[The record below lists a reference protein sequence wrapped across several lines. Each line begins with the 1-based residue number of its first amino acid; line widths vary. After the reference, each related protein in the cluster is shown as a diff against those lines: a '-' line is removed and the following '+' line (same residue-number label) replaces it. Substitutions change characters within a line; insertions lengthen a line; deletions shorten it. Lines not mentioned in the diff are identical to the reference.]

1 MSSSAASASASASA
15 SAVRIPP
22 SSTIAH
28 PLMTG
33 LAERASQIFDVML
46 ERMLEYKI
54 GSTTYQ
60 LGEDPKNELLKIEL
74 DTLIK
79 NKESFREQMK
89 KHLVGIALQNVSKVI
104 DHTKYV
110 DQYLIA
116 VVRTYIAMSPTFN
129 SMYLDQTSTEHF
141 LRIYNE
147 NFDVPPFGNPN
158 TSDIKEN
165 ELYKTYLFNVD
176 NYSLKLGDLVPL
188 LTWRLIMSA
197 EPEMPPVKPRETAG
211 HKGGRKNKKT
221 QNIKN
226 TKKGKR
232 NNKSKSKSKSKSKR
246 I

>member
-1 MSSSAASASASASA
+1 MSSSTDSSAASAD
-15 SAVRIPP
+15 AVRTPP
-22 SSTIAH
+22 SSTIAN
-28 PLMTG
+28 PVMTKV
-33 LAERASQIFDVML
+33 AERASLIFDVILETML
-46 ERMLEYKI
+46 DYKI
-54 GSTTYQ
+54 GSTKYQ
-60 LGEDPKNELLKIEL
+60 LGEDPKNEILKSEL
-74 DTLIK
+74 NTLIK

-89 KHLVGIALQNVSKVI
+89 KHLVDIALNNVLKVI
-104 DHTKYV
+104 NHTKYV

-158 TSDIKEN
+158 TSDIREN
-165 ELYKTYLFNVD
+165 ELYKEYLFGVD

-197 EPEMPPVKPRETAG
+197 EPEMPPVKPRETAE
-211 HKGGRKNKKT
+211 HKGGRKKYKKT

-232 NNKSKSKSKSKSKR
+232 NSISKKNKSKSKSKR